1 MPWEKLMTYK
11 LKLQLV
17 GMVEEGMTYQ
27 NCLAVRELVDSSAV
41 MQDFYDS
48 LMMAS
53 QKLKSFFQSKAAK
66 KTNAKLDR
74 FIDQVLEPKK
84 SISWFKLISGFAVA
98 SCAMVLTFTNFYS
111 APVNVSQDMVVQIP
125 NALPEQRI
133 KNYEFNTVWSLADQL
148 NDEMEA
154 SIYQVMFAMY
164 LNNPDAFINADLNN
178 IRGDMDI
185 RIPNIASV
193 QSLSLIHISEPTRP
207 Y

>member
-1 MPWEKLMTYK
+1 MTYK

-111 APVNVSQDMVVQIP
+111 APVNVAQAMAVQIP
-125 NALPEQRI
+125 DALPEQRI

-193 QSLSLIHISEPTRP
+193 QSVSPSIAQEFIESFL
-207 Y
+207 

>member
-1 MPWEKLMTYK
+1 M
-11 LKLQLV
+11 
-17 GMVEEGMTYQ
+17 
-27 NCLAVRELVDSSAV
+27 
-41 MQDFYDS
+41 
-48 LMMAS
+48 
-53 QKLKSFFQSKAAK
+53 
-66 KTNAKLDR
+66 
-74 FIDQVLEPKK
+74 
-84 SISWFKLISGFAVA
+84 A

-111 APVNVSQDMVVQIP
+111 APVNVAQAMVVQIP
-125 NALPEQRI
+125 DALPEQRI

-193 QSLSLIHISEPTRP
+193 QSVSPNIAQEFVESFL
-207 Y
+207 

>member
-1 MPWEKLMTYK
+1 MTHK

-27 NCLAVRELVDSSAV
+27 NSIAVRKLVDSSAV
-41 MQDFYDS
+41 IQDFYES
-48 LMMAS
+48 LMLS
-53 QKLKSFFQSKAAK
+53 SHKLKSFFQSKAVK

-74 FIDQVLEPKK
+74 FIDQTLEPK
-84 SISWFKLISGFAVA
+84 SISWFKWVSGFAMA
-98 SCAMVLTFTNFYS
+98 SCAMVLTFTNIYS
-111 APVNVSQDMVVQIP
+111 TPVNVAQAMVVQIP
-125 NALPEQRI
+125 DALPEQRI

-193 QSLSLIHISEPTRP
+193 QSVSPSIAQEFVESFL
-207 Y
+207 

>member
-1 MPWEKLMTYK
+1 MTHK

-27 NCLAVRELVDSSAV
+27 NSLAVRELVDSSAV
-41 MQDFYDS
+41 MQEFYDS
-48 LMMAS
+48 LMLTT
-53 QKLKSFFQSKAAK
+53 QKLKSFFQSKAVK

-74 FIDQVLEPKK
+74 FIDQTLEPKK
-84 SISWFKLISGFAVA
+84 SISWFKWVSGFAMA

-111 APVNVSQDMVVQIP
+111 APVNVAQAMVVQIP
-125 NALPEQRI
+125 DALPEQRI

-193 QSLSLIHISEPTRP
+193 QSVSPSIAQEFVESFL
-207 Y
+207 

>member
-1 MPWEKLMTYK
+1 MTHK

-27 NCLAVRELVDSSAV
+27 NSIAVRKLVDSSAL
-41 MQDFYDS
+41 MQDFYES
-48 LMMAS
+48 LMLS
-53 QKLKSFFQSKAAK
+53 SHKLKSFFQSKAVK
-66 KTNAKLDR
+66 QTNTKLDR
-74 FIDQVLEPKK
+74 FIDQTLEPKN
-84 SISWFKLISGFAVA
+84 SISWFKLVSGFAMA
-98 SCAMVLTFTNFYS
+98 SCAMMLTFTNFYS
-111 APVNVSQDMVVQIP
+111 APVNVAQAMVVQIP
-125 NALPEQRI
+125 DALPEQRI

-193 QSLSLIHISEPTRP
+193 QSVSPSIAQEFIESFL
-207 Y
+207 

>member
-1 MPWEKLMTYK
+1 
-11 LKLQLV
+11 
-17 GMVEEGMTYQ
+17 MTYQ
-27 NCLAVRELVDSSAV
+27 NSLAVRELVDSSAV

-48 LMMAS
+48 LMLTS
-53 QKLKSFFQSKAAK
+53 QKLKSFFQSKAVK

-74 FIDQVLEPKK
+74 FIDQTLEPKK
-84 SISWFKLISGFAVA
+84 SISWFKWVSGFAMA

-111 APVNVSQDMVVQIP
+111 APVNVAQAMVVQIP
-125 NALPEQRI
+125 DALPEQRI

-193 QSLSLIHISEPTRP
+193 QSVSPSIAQEFVESFL
-207 Y
+207 

>member
-1 MPWEKLMTYK
+1 MTHK

-27 NCLAVRELVDSSAV
+27 NSLAVRELVDSSAV

-48 LMMAS
+48 LMDQS
-53 QKLKSFFQSKAAK
+53 KLKSFFQSKAVK

-74 FIDQVLEPKK
+74 FIDQTLEPKK
-84 SISWFKLISGFAVA
+84 SISWFKWVSGFAMA

-111 APVNVSQDMVVQIP
+111 APVNVAQAMVVQIP
-125 NALPEQRI
+125 DALPEQRI

-193 QSLSLIHISEPTRP
+193 QSVSPSIAQEFVESFL
-207 Y
+207 